1 MEIFRMSIQ
10 KIKEKHMYTQ
20 IWQRKRNDEGKWCE
34 QWQKRKINENENE
47 NEFPNNRNSFL
58 LQKFLIVDA
67 HSTTDKTT
75 TTSDRWEHTE
85 KQRYC
90 KTTEKFF
97 DYKTHATIGKS
108 GKCSIL
114 LWLNVSTLPW
124 ELLKKKK
131 NNEMTEDE
139 KRLAT
144 QDANSLHL
152 TQTHSFSN
160 GFSPVN

>member
-124 ELLKKKK
+124 ELLQKKKITK
-131 NNEMTEDE
+131 WRKTRNDWQRKMPIHFT
-139 KRLAT
+139 
-144 QDANSLHL
+144 
-152 TQTHSFSN
+152 
-160 GFSPVN
+160 SPRHTVFPMDFHQ